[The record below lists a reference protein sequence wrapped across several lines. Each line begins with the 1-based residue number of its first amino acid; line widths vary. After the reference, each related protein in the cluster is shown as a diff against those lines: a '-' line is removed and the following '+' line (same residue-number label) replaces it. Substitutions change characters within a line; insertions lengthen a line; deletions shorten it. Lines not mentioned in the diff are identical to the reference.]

1 MKTEGTHK
9 VWKNFQQSLNS
20 IEYKETQ
27 HFLLAVSGGVDSMV
41 MLDLFLKANVS
52 FQVAHVNFQLRGEE
66 SDKDEELV
74 RNICLQNKIP
84 FHQYKAETQLF
95 CELNKVGIQEGA
107 RIIRYKWFFE
117 LLNQQKLHYLA
128 TAHHLGDGIETF
140 FINAMRGGGVRGLKG
155 IELIDQTRKVFR
167 PLIHLTKQELVD
179 FSNLHEI
186 SYRVDSSNLK
196 DDYLR
201 NALRINV
208 IPKLIEIEPAF
219 ETKMGLTLSNLQ
231 IDADYL
237 MTKLD
242 ADVDAAIQKVGE
254 FYHVVNWSK
263 LHPRV
268 LLHCIERFDFPSS
281 MLNEL
286 KKSVQSGKVFEGKT
300 HSILRNRE
308 ALIIS
313 QNRFVKSQKI
323 YFELEGLDDGNL
335 ENAGLLSMSLIDEMN
350 TAERN
355 LTTAFLDFDKLRWP
369 LVIRTWQEGDY
380 FVPFGMR
387 GTKKVSD
394 FLTDLKLS
402 KWEKDDVTVLISGG
416 ELVWVVGYRIS
427 EKYKIDKKTKNI
439 LKIVT
444 RQA

>member
-1 MKTEGTHK
+1 
-9 VWKNFQQSLNS
+9 
-20 IEYKETQ
+20 
-27 HFLLAVSGGVDSMV
+27 
-41 MLDLFLKANVS
+41 
-52 FQVAHVNFQLRGEE
+52 
-66 SDKDEELV
+66 
-74 RNICLQNKIP
+74 
-84 FHQYKAETQLF
+84 
-95 CELNKVGIQEGA
+95 
-107 RIIRYKWFFE
+107 
-117 LLNQQKLHYLA
+117 
-128 TAHHLGDGIETF
+128 
-140 FINAMRGGGVRGLKG
+140 
-155 IELIDQTRKVFR
+155 
-167 PLIHLTKQELVD
+167 
-179 FSNLHEI
+179 
-186 SYRVDSSNLK
+186 
-196 DDYLR
+196 
-201 NALRINV
+201 
-208 IPKLIEIEPAF
+208 
-219 ETKMGLTLSNLQ
+219 
-231 IDADYL
+231 
-237 MTKLD
+237 
-242 ADVDAAIQKVGE
+242 
-254 FYHVVNWSK
+254 
-263 LHPRV
+263 
-268 LLHCIERFDFPSS
+268 

-313 QNRFVKSQKI
+313 QNRFLKSQKI

-402 KWEKDDVTVLISGG
+402 KWEKDAVTVLISGG

>member
-1 MKTEGTHK
+1 MMKTKGADK

-20 IEYKETQ
+20 IESKETQ

-41 MLDLFLKANVS
+41 MLHLFLQANLS

-74 RNICLQNKIP
+74 RQICLQNTIP
-84 FHQYKAETQLF
+84 FHQYKAETLLF
-95 CELNKVGIQEGA
+95 CEMNKVGIQEGA
-107 RIIRYKWFFE
+107 RIIRYKWFYE
-117 LLNQQKLHYLA
+117 LLNQQKLNYLV

-155 IELIDQTRKVFR
+155 IELIDRTRKVFR
-167 PLIHLTKQELVD
+167 PLMHITKQELED
-179 FSNLHEI
+179 FANLHQI

-201 NALRINV
+201 NALRIHV
-208 IPKLIEIEPAF
+208 IPKLIEIEPSF
-219 ETKMGLTLSNLQ
+219 ETKMDLTLSNLQ
-231 IDADYL
+231 IDVDYFKS
-237 MTKLD
+237 KLD
-242 ADVDAAIQKVGE
+242 ADADAAIQKVGGS
-254 FYHVVNWSK
+254 YHIYNWSK

-268 LLHCIERFDFPSS
+268 LLHCIEQFDFPSS

-286 KKSVQSGKVFEGKT
+286 KKSIHSGKVFEGKT
-300 HSILRNRE
+300 HAILRNRE

-313 QNRFVKSQKI
+313 ENRLLNSQKI
-323 YFELEGLDDGNL
+323 YCELERLDDDNL
-335 ENAGLLSMSLIDEMN
+335 ENAGLLSMSLIDEVN
-350 TAERN
+350 TEEWARN
-355 LTTAFLDFDKLRWP
+355 AAFLDFDKLRWP
-369 LVIRTWQEGDY
+369 LVIRTWQEGDC
-380 FVPFGMR
+380 FIPFGMR

-402 KWEKDDVTVLISGG
+402 KWEKDAVTVLISGS

-427 EKYKIDKKTKNI
+427 EKFKIDKKTKNI

-444 RQA
+444 R